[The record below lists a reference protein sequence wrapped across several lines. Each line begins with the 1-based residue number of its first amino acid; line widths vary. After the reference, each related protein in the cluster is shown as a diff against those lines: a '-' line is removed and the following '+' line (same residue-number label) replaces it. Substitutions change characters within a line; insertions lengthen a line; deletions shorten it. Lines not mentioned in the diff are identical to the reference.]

1 MVYSN
6 CSEKTLNSDDG
17 ANSRPETKAEKNEG
31 QRSEWRITSIAAADH
46 EGTGGGGDVLANE
59 GAEGRV
65 TLVYEKTVVCCR
77 TGLHRTGLCYTVQVL
92 TALRCE
98 KPAALTDKSS
108 AEAKSLLEAWERSN
122 RLGLMFM
129 RMTIAN
135 NIKTTLPD
143 AEDAKVYL
151 TSIETR
157 FKQADKSLAGT
168 LMAKLTTMKHDG
180 SHGMHEHVLEMTNL
194 AAQLKNLGM
203 SVDEFFLVQ
212 FVLNSLSLSP
222 QYEPF
227 QINYNT
233 MKDKWNLNELA
244 SMLVQEEARLKQSG
258 QHLAHLTY

>member
-1 MVYSN
+1 MN
-6 CSEKTLNSDDG
+6 F
-17 ANSRPETKAEKNEG
+17 
-31 QRSEWRITSIAAADH
+31 SEWKEH
-46 EGTGGGGDVLANE
+46 VEFHPGVLD
-59 GAEGRV
+59 
-65 TLVYEKTVVCCR
+65 LD
-77 TGLHRTGLCYTVQVL
+77 L
-92 TALRCE
+92 ALRCE

-108 AEAKSLLEAWERSN
+108 AEEKSLHEAWERSN

-135 NIKTTLPD
+135 NIKTTLPN

-157 FKQADKSLAGT
+157 FKQADKSLAGA
-168 LMAKLTTMKHDG
+168 LMAKLTTMKYDG
-180 SHGMHEHVLEMTNL
+180 SRGMHEHVLEMTNL

-258 QHLAHLTY
+258 QHSAHSHIKGPKGKE